1 MAESNLNQTTK
12 VYGSGKDGICI
23 IRCTHDIP
31 GGRTLDAS
39 RIPAEYDVISAGHI
53 VIKKAGQYILLGVSG
68 GKFASLTEGE
78 SYVGVLRTAI
88 MRQDPRGAIVTAGQV
103 NGACTPFP
111 IDDAIIK
118 GLPHIEFLFCESERG
133 EAEPERNRGGM

>member
-1 MAESNLNQTTK
+1 MAESTLNQTTK

-23 IRCTHDIP
+23 IKCLTDIP

-53 VIKKAGQYILLGVSG
+53 VISKAGQYILLGVSG
-68 GKFASLTEGE
+68 GKFAALVEGE
-78 SYVGVLRTAI
+78 TYVGVLRTAI

-111 IDDAIIK
+111 VDDAIIK
-118 GLPHIEFLFCESERG
+118 GLPHIEFLFTDKR
-133 EAEPERNRGGM
+133 

>member
-1 MAESNLNQTTK
+1 MAESTLNQTTK
-12 VYGSGKDGICI
+12 VFGSGKDGICI
-23 IRCTHDIP
+23 IRCTHDLP
-31 GGRTLDAS
+31 GGRSLDVS

-53 VIKKAGQYILLGVSG
+53 VIQKAGQQYILLGVNG
-68 GKFASLTEGE
+68 GKFATLTEGE

-118 GLPHIEFLFCESERG
+118 GLPHIEFLFTDKR
-133 EAEPERNRGGM
+133 

>member
-1 MAESNLNQTTK
+1 MAESTLNQTSK
-12 VYGSGKDGICI
+12 VFGSGKDGICI
-23 IRCTHDIP
+23 IRCTHDLP

-53 VIKKAGQYILLGVSG
+53 IISKAGEYILLGVSG
-68 GKFASLTEGE
+68 GKFATLAEGE
-78 SYVGVLRTAI
+78 TYVGVLRTAI

-111 IDDAIIK
+111 IDDAIVK
-118 GLPHIEFLFCESERG
+118 GLPRIEFLFTDKR
-133 EAEPERNRGGM
+133 

>member
-1 MAESNLNQTTK
+1 MAESNLKQTTK
-12 VYGSGKDGICI
+12 VFGSGKDGICI
-23 IRCTHDIP
+23 IKSLTDIP
-31 GGRTLDAS
+31 GGRSLDVS

-53 VIKKAGQYILLGVSG
+53 VISKAGGHILLGVTG
-68 GKFASLTEGE
+68 GKFAPLTEGE

-88 MRQDPRGAIVTAGQV
+88 RRQDPRGAIVTAGQV

-118 GLPHIEFLFCESERG
+118 GLPHIEFLFTDKR
-133 EAEPERNRGGM
+133 

>member
-1 MAESNLNQTTK
+1 MAESNLKQTTK
-12 VYGSGKDGICI
+12 VFGSGKDGICI
-23 IRCTHDIP
+23 IKSLTDIP
-31 GGRTLDAS
+31 GGRSLDVS
-39 RIPAEYDVISAGHI
+39 RIPAEYDVIS
-53 VIKKAGQYILLGVSG
+53 KAGGHILLGVTG
-68 GKFASLTEGE
+68 GKFAPLTEGE

-118 GLPHIEFLFCESERG
+118 GLPHIEFLFTDKR
-133 EAEPERNRGGM
+133 

>member
-1 MAESNLNQTTK
+1 MQSNLNQSMK

-23 IRCTHDIP
+23 INCLTDIP

-39 RIPAEYDVISAGHI
+39 RIPAENDVIAAGHV
-53 VIKKAGQYILLGVSG
+53 VIKTKAGEYTLLGVSG
-68 GKFASLTEGE
+68 GKFAALTEGE
-78 SYVGVLRTAI
+78 TYVGVLRTAI
-88 MRQDPRGAIVTAGQV
+88 MRNDPRGAIVTAGQV

-118 GLPHIEFLFCESERG
+118 GLPRIEFLYTDKR
-133 EAEPERNRGGM
+133 

>member
-1 MAESNLNQTTK
+1 MAESNLTQTAK

-31 GGRTLDAS
+31 GGRTLDTS

-53 VIKKAGQYILLGVSG
+53 VISKAGEYILLGVTG
-68 GKFASLTEGE
+68 GKFATLTEGE

-118 GLPHIEFLFCESERG
+118 GLPHIEFLFTDKR
-133 EAEPERNRGGM
+133 

>member
-1 MAESNLNQTTK
+1 MAESTLNQTTK
-12 VYGSGKDGICI
+12 VFGSGKDGICI
-23 IRCTHDIP
+23 IRCTHDLP

-53 VIKKAGQYILLGVSG
+53 VISKAGEYILLGVSG
-68 GKFASLTEGE
+68 GKFATLAEGE
-78 SYVGVLRTAI
+78 TYVGVLRTAI

-111 IDDAIIK
+111 IDDAIVK
-118 GLPHIEFLFCESERG
+118 GLPRIEFLFTDKR
-133 EAEPERNRGGM
+133 

>member
-1 MAESNLNQTTK
+1 MAESTLNQTSK
-12 VYGSGKDGICI
+12 VFGSGKDGICI
-23 IRCTHDIP
+23 IRCTHDLP

-53 VIKKAGQYILLGVSG
+53 VISKAGEYILLGVSG
-68 GKFASLTEGE
+68 GKFATLAEGE
-78 SYVGVLRTAI
+78 TYVGVLRTAI

-111 IDDAIIK
+111 IDDAIVK
-118 GLPHIEFLFCESERG
+118 GLPRIEFLFTDKR
-133 EAEPERNRGGM
+133 

>member
-1 MAESNLNQTTK
+1 MAESTLNQTTK
-12 VYGSGKDGICI
+12 VFGSGKDGICI
-23 IRCTHDIP
+23 IKCLTDIP
-31 GGRTLDAS
+31 GGRTLDTS
-39 RIPAEYDVISAGHI
+39 RVPAEYDVISAGHI
-53 VIKKAGQYILLGVSG
+53 VISKAGEYILLGVSG
-68 GKFASLTEGE
+68 GKFATLTEGE

-118 GLPHIEFLFCESERG
+118 GLPHIEFLFTDKR
-133 EAEPERNRGGM
+133 

>member
-1 MAESNLNQTTK
+1 MAESNLTQTAK

-23 IRCTHDIP
+23 IKCLADIP

-53 VIKKAGQYILLGVSG
+53 VISKAGEYILLGVTG
-68 GKFASLTEGE
+68 GKFATLTEGE

-88 MRQDPRGAIVTAGQV
+88 IRQDPRGAIVTAGQV

-118 GLPHIEFLFCESERG
+118 GLPHIEFLFTDKR
-133 EAEPERNRGGM
+133 

>member
-1 MAESNLNQTTK
+1 MAESTLNQTTK

-53 VIKKAGQYILLGVSG
+53 VISKAGQYILLGVSG
-68 GKFASLTEGE
+68 GKFSTLTEGE

>member
-1 MAESNLNQTTK
+1 MAESTLNQTSK

-23 IRCTHDIP
+23 IKCLTDIP
-31 GGRTLDAS
+31 GGRSLDAS

-53 VIKKAGQYILLGVSG
+53 VIKKAGQYILLGVTG
-68 GKFASLTEGE
+68 GKFAALTEGE

-111 IDDAIIK
+111 IDDVIAK
-118 GLPHIEFLFCESERG
+118 GLPRIEFLFVDKR
-133 EAEPERNRGGM
+133 

>member
-1 MAESNLNQTTK
+1 MVESTLNQTTK

-23 IRCTHDIP
+23 IKCLADIP
-31 GGRTLDAS
+31 GGRSLDVS
-39 RIPAEYDVISAGHI
+39 RIPTEYDVISASHI
-53 VIKKAGQYILLGVSG
+53 VISKAGEYILLGVSG
-68 GKFASLTEGE
+68 GKFATLTEGE

-118 GLPHIEFLFCESERG
+118 GLPHIEFLFTDKR
-133 EAEPERNRGGM
+133 

>member
-12 VYGSGKDGICI
+12 VFGSGRDGICI
-23 IRCTHDIP
+23 IKCLTDIP
-31 GGRTLDAS
+31 GGRSLDAS
-39 RIPAEYDVISAGHI
+39 RIPAEYDVVSAGHI
-53 VIKKAGQYILLGVSG
+53 VIEKEGEHILLGVDG
-68 GKFASLTEGE
+68 GKFVALTEGE

-111 IDDAIIK
+111 IDDAIAK
-118 GLPHIEFLFCESERG
+118 GLPHIEFLFTDKR
-133 EAEPERNRGGM
+133 